1 MKKTERLDEVTTP
14 DGTVLTLFR
23 HDREYTIR
31 VSGVELMST
40 RRHHSEEKLAELVCV
55 PLRATQGARVV
66 IGGLGFG
73 FTLKAALRALGPDAR
88 VMVVE
93 LMAPVIEWNRNPE
106 YELAGAALADER
118 VDLRH
123 DDVANVLATSTGAFD
138 AIILDVDNGADALT
152 TAANAALY
160 RDSGIR
166 TAAAALRPGG
176 RIAYWSAG
184 DDPAF
189 EKLLRRAGL
198 MVETIRVRTRATAGT
213 KNTIFVAMPRT

>member
-1 MKKTERLDEVTTP
+1 MIYNDTSIIYNRWPAPSIGSSHVTPSGSAGHRPSSSCGRLMRRHPSWRSNASRTNEMKKTERLDEATTP

-40 RRHHSEEKLAELVCV
+40 RQHHSEDKLAELVCT
-55 PLRATQGARVV
+55 PLRETPGARVL

-73 FTLKAALRALGPDAR
+73 FTLKAALAALGPDAH

-93 LMAPVIEWNRNPE
+93 LMAPVIAWNRNPD

-123 DDVANVLATSTGAFD
+123 DDVANV
-138 AIILDVDNGADALT
+138 
-152 TAANAALY
+152 
-160 RDSGIR
+160 
-166 TAAAALRPGG
+166 
-176 RIAYWSAG
+176 
-184 DDPAF
+184 
-189 EKLLRRAGL
+189 
-198 MVETIRVRTRATAGT
+198 
-213 KNTIFVAMPRT
+213 